1 MQPLREDQTLV
12 GVPRVAGQAP
22 SKDPPGQSELH
33 DSVPSRLYLS
43 LSRPL
48 WILAICALVAGLR
61 ASRQALIPLVLA
73 ILLALTLS
81 GVVEALRRM
90 RIPRAVSAALLL
102 ALGGA
107 AIGGTLDA
115 LWTPAQQWVQN
126 APRVMRVIERRVR
139 PAQAVMQRLNDLA
152 TRASAIAG
160 AGPDS
165 RTTAP
170 VNSTPA
176 PPAPQVTAVELLTDT
191 GWLVGAVVTVAVLT
205 LFLLSAG
212 PPALA
217 RMMAALGGNV
227 QATHVM
233 RTIDAIRVEVGRYYG
248 TLALVNLSLG
258 TATAVTMWSLH
269 MPNPVLWGA
278 MAATLNFIPYLGS
291 AVTLMVV
298 SVVALVTFDSIAHVL
313 LVSASYLGLA
323 TIEGQIIEPIFFGR
337 RLQINPVVVFIAL
350 WLGGWLWGIAGVV
363 LAVPV
368 LLAIKVAA
376 ARGGGGVVLRFLG
389 PAISSVEV
397 SEAPRRVQAPA
408 FLGGG
413 RKPL

>member
-12 GVPRVAGQAP
+12 GVPRATGQAP

-48 WILAICALVAGLR
+48 WILAICVLVAGLR

-107 AIGGTLDA
+107 AIGGALDA

-126 APRVMRVIERRVR
+126 APRVMRVIEHRVR

-152 TRASAIAG
+152 SRASAIAG

-176 PPAPQVTAVELLTDT
+176 PPAPPVTAVELLTDT
-191 GWLVGAVVTVAVLT
+191 GWLAGAVVTVAVLT
-205 LFLLSAG
+205 LLLLSAG

-368 LLAIKVAA
+368 LVAIKVAA

-389 PAISSVEV
+389 PAISSLEE